1 MTLTTLSHRVLFRAT
16 GMAEVFHTILA
27 RVSSIAPYGAW
38 ESPITA
44 EIAAAASGAA
54 HWTDFVESEIV
65 WAQPLTSEGGRVTLL
80 RETSSGVEELV
91 PAPYNVRNRVHEYG
105 GRPWVAVGDTIVF
118 TNWDDQRLYLR
129 SPDGRIAPLS
139 PEPDTPHGLRY
150 ADLTAGPGG
159 EVWAVR
165 ETVTGPKP
173 TDVVR
178 HHVAV
183 SLDGQVRVLG
193 ASHHFLT
200 TPRPSPDGRR
210 AAWLG
215 WDHPD
220 MPWDTAQLCVAEI
233 GAEGAF
239 AEHNVLSGGHGVG
252 KAGHGG
258 TSGGH
263 DVAVCQVEWE
273 SDDTLLA
280 LVDPDGWWNLHR
292 IGLDGTSVNLAPVA
306 EEIGG
311 PLWQLGYRWFQPLGA
326 TRGTEGAT
334 REDYGVTR
342 AGRYAVLRSGR
353 LAVLDER
360 DGSITDVAAAAD
372 LPAWSAT
379 LAVRDG
385 VIAGVAAGPRTQPTV
400 VAVDLEQGTVREVSA
415 PRGEQVPAEY
425 LPVPTERRFP
435 GPNGVEIPAYVYP
448 PTNPDYAAPEGE
460 LPPYVVHVHGGPT
473 SGVSP
478 ALSMQLAYFTSR
490 GIGIVAVNYGGSTGY
505 GRQYRERLREQW
517 GVVDVADCAAVAEAL
532 AAEGTADPRRLTIRG
547 GSAGGYTG
555 ALSATTTSTYAAATI
570 MFPVIDM
577 LTFASGETHDFESR
591 YLDSMVGPLP
601 EQRQRYID
609 RSPITHV
616 ASLACP
622 VLLLQGAE
630 DEICPPAQAESF
642 VEPLNGSGI
651 PHAYRLFDGE
661 QHGFRR
667 AETIIE
673 ALESELSFYGQT
685 LGFDPPGV
693 PTLPLRR

>member
-1 MTLTTLSHRVLFRAT
+1 M
-16 GMAEVFHTILA
+16 
-27 RVSSIAPYGAW
+27 SSIAPYGTW

-44 EIAAAASGAA
+44 EMAAAASGAA
-54 HWTDFVESEIV
+54 HWTDFVQSEIA

-80 RETSSGVEELV
+80 RETPSGVEELV

-105 GRPWVAVGDTIVF
+105 GRPWAAVGASIAF

-129 SPDGRIAPLS
+129 RADGSIAALT
-139 PEPDTPHGLRY
+139 PEPDTPQGLRY

-159 EVWAVR
+159 EIWAVR
-165 ETVTGPKP
+165 ETITGPKP
-173 TDVVR
+173 TDVAR
-178 HHVAV
+178 DQVAI
-183 SLDGQVRVLG
+183 SLDGEIRVLG

-200 TPRPSPDGRR
+200 APKPSPDGRK

-233 GAEGAF
+233 GADGRF
-239 AEHNVLSGGHGVG
+239 AEHSVLSGGHGVAG
-252 KAGHGG
+252 VEHGVGNVEHSVLSAGHGVVG
-258 TSGGH
+258 VEHGVGNAGR

-280 LVDPDGWWNLHR
+280 LADPDGWWNLFR
-292 IGLDGTSVNLAPVA
+292 IGLDGSRVNLAPVA

-311 PLWQLGYRWFQPLGA
+311 ALWQLGYRWFQPLG
-326 TRGTEGAT
+326 
-334 REDYGVTR
+334 D
-342 AGRYAVLRSGR
+342 GRHAVLRSGG

-360 DGSITDVAAAAD
+360 DGTVTGVAATAD

-385 VIAGVAAGPRTQPTV
+385 VVTGVAAGPRTQPTV
-400 VAVDLEQGTVREVSA
+400 VAVDVRSETMREVSE
-415 PRGEQVPAEY
+415 PRGERVPDGY
-425 LPVPTERRFP
+425 LPVPVARRFA
-435 GPNGVEIPAYVYP
+435 GADGVEIPAYVYP
-448 PTNPDYAAPEGE
+448 PTNPDFAAPDGE

-473 SGVSP
+473 SAVSP

-505 GRQYRERLREQW
+505 GRRYRERLREQW
-517 GVVDVADCAAVAEAL
+517 GVVDVADCATVAEAL
-532 AAEGTADPRRLTIRG
+532 ATAGTADPRRLAIRG

-555 ALSATTTSTYAAATI
+555 ALSASTTTTYAAATI

-616 ASLACP
+616 SSLACP

-642 VEPLNGSGI
+642 VEPLAGSGI
-651 PHAYRLFDGE
+651 PHAYRCFDGE

-673 ALESELSFYGQT
+673 ALEAELSFYGQT

>member
-1 MTLTTLSHRVLFRAT
+1 M
-16 GMAEVFHTILA
+16 
-27 RVSSIAPYGAW
+27 SSTAPYGTW
-38 ESPITA
+38 TSPITA

-65 WAQPLTSEGGRVTLL
+65 WAQPLTSEGGRTTLM
-80 RETSSGVEELV
+80 RETPSGVEELV
-91 PAPYNVRNRVHEYG
+91 PTPYNVRNRVHEYG
-105 GRPWVAVGDTIVF
+105 GRPWVAIGDTIVF

-129 SPDGRIAPLS
+129 RSDGSIAPLS
-139 PEPDTPHGLRY
+139 PAPDRPQGLRY

-165 ETVTGPKP
+165 ETITGPKP
-173 TDVVR
+173 TDVAR
-178 HHVAV
+178 DHVAV
-183 SLDGQVRVLG
+183 SLDGHVRVLG

-200 TPRPSPDGRR
+200 APKPSPDGRR
-210 AAWLG
+210 AVWLG

-233 GAEGAF
+233 HADGAF
-239 AEHNVLSGGHGVG
+239 AEHSVLSGGHDVG
-252 KAGHGG
+252 KAGHDVGKA
-258 TSGGH
+258 GH

-280 LVDPDGWWNLHR
+280 LVDPDGWWNLFR
-292 IGLDGTSVNLAPVA
+292 IELDGSGTNLAPVA
-306 EEIGG
+306 QEIGG
-311 PLWQLGYRWFQPLGA
+311 PLWQLGYRWFQPLG
-326 TRGTEGAT
+326 
-334 REDYGVTR
+334 D
-342 AGRYAVLRSGR
+342 GRHAVLRSGR

-360 DGSITDVAAAAD
+360 DGSVTDVEATAD

-385 VIAGVAAGPRTQPTV
+385 VVAGVAAGPRTQPTV
-400 VAVDLEQGTVREVSA
+400 VAVDPRLGTVREVSE
-415 PRGEQVPAEY
+415 PRGEQVPTGY
-425 LPVPTERRFP
+425 LPVPSERTFRSQD
-435 GPNGVEIPAYVYP
+435 GVDIPAYVYP
-448 PTNPDYAAPEGE
+448 PTNPDYTAPDGE

-517 GVVDVADCAAVAEAL
+517 GVVDVADCATVAEAL
-532 AAEGTADPRRLTIRG
+532 AAEGTADPRRLAIRG

-555 ALSATTTSTYAAATI
+555 ALSAATTTTYAAATI

-591 YLDSMVGPLP
+591 YLDSLVGPLP

-616 ASLACP
+616 SSLACP

-642 VEPLNGSGI
+642 VEPLAGSGVG
-651 PHAYRLFDGE
+651 HAYRLFDGE